1 MLRSDALAMDDEAAG
16 EVVAM
21 QFAGGMSIAR
31 LAEEWER
38 DAAWVEAAIRRALL
52 ATIPQRD
59 GGLKVSRAE
68 ARHCMRQTLLTQED
82 AQGELVWPE

>member
-1 MLRSDALAMDDEAAG
+1 
-16 EVVAM
+16 M

-38 DAAWVEAAIRRALL
+38 DRGWVEEAIRQALL
-52 ATIPQRD
+52 RSIPRRE

-68 ARHCMRQTLLTQED
+68 ASAQRSEELEAVRN
-82 AQGELVWPE
+82 AQGKLEW